1 MMQRGTAWQYYC
13 KLQPKTKMNSDKKWN
28 GWYIVV
34 PWYIKNRQSNSKKV
48 SSEYQRFKLRSRQVS
63 FTICIYCLKCTET
76 LFLYRHCGLLFIN
89 SVFIYIFELFMIVI
103 CLFQSSVMLSL
114 FSCMSVY
121 IFIFLAMYVTLRAT
135 YQSQIACMCRLK
147 HTWLIEWCGDDVFLN
162 WDLDYCWK

>member
-1 MMQRGTAWQYYC
+1 MMQKGTAWQHYC
-13 KLQPKTKMNSDKKWN
+13 KLQSKTKMNSDKKWN

-48 SSEYQRFKLRSRQVS
+48 SSEYQRFKL
-63 FTICIYCLKCTET
+63 
-76 LFLYRHCGLLFIN
+76 RHCGLLFIN